1 MVEILTPPPAAALPA
16 RPPLGA
22 SDVPAAL
29 DGDLCGLPQ
38 WGRVL
43 FLLLTCFLLLRND
56 SFYRLLLAS
65 RAPRQGG
72 SALGGAERGA
82 QPFAGPPFCPGS
94 TTTLCDSSGEI
105 IVSVPLWALSAL
117 PAPKEFEVLPDPV
130 DWPWSY
136 GAGSQYGECGYAA
149 RELFYGLQGGVI
161 VESGALD
168 GMLFSTS
175 LGFVKGY
182 QWRAVHVEAN
192 PDNYAQLVNNRRD
205 AININ
210 AGLCS
215 ADTSLHYLSDNI
227 VKEYGIGRYYKDL
240 DANGVTPVSGFW
252 EFMSPTLRERWWG
265 GVTESDVARLPATP
279 CRALSHLLQLFGI
292 THVNLWI
299 LDVEGAESSVLA
311 GFDFDAVR
319 VDVVGIELDGTNL
332 EKDEASRAVLR
343 RNGFILHRR
352 GHPYTASGPSEL
364 GMDNEWWVNT
374 EHFNLSYEAMLRA
387 SRGDLAWAPTKEH
400 YKDSTQ
406 CCYAR
411 DP

>member
-1 MVEILTPPPAAALPA
+1 
-16 RPPLGA
+16 
-22 SDVPAAL
+22 
-29 DGDLCGLPQ
+29 
-38 WGRVL
+38 
-43 FLLLTCFLLLRND
+43 
-56 SFYRLLLAS
+56 
-65 RAPRQGG
+65 
-72 SALGGAERGA
+72 
-82 QPFAGPPFCPGS
+82 
-94 TTTLCDSSGEI
+94 
-105 IVSVPLWALSAL
+105 
-117 PAPKEFEVLPDPV
+117 
-130 DWPWSY
+130 
-136 GAGSQYGECGYAA
+136 
-149 RELFYGLQGGVI
+149 
-161 VESGALD
+161 
-168 GMLFSTS
+168 
-175 LGFVKGY
+175 
-182 QWRAVHVEAN
+182 
-192 PDNYAQLVNNRRD
+192 
-205 AININ
+205 
-210 AGLCS
+210 
-215 ADTSLHYLSDNI
+215 
-227 VKEYGIGRYYKDL
+227 
-240 DANGVTPVSGFW
+240 
-252 EFMSPTLRERWWG
+252 
-265 GVTESDVARLPATP
+265 
-279 CRALSHLLQLFGI
+279 LQLFGI